1 MASHK
6 HKTAQ
11 GAGSAGGAVET
22 GAGTNTTTTEAV
34 GPAPGAMASGA
45 ATEPPGVAEAAR
57 EDLARQAETV
67 TAPGGSVE
75 EVLGQVIHGMLD
87 EAVLPVTHLRVRATR
102 EGFRRC
108 GRAWSV
114 AEQRVSADEFSED
127 EILRM
132 LTDPDL
138 VVVPECGPLA
148 EIE

>member
-6 HKTAQ
+6 HKTAP

-22 GAGTNTTTTEAV
+22 GAGTNTTSEAV
-34 GPAPGAMASGA
+34 GSAPGAVASGA
-45 ATEPPGVAEAAR
+45 ATESSAAAEAAR
-57 EDLARQAETV
+57 EDLARRAEAV
-67 TAPGGSVE
+67 TAPGGDAG
-75 EVLGQVIHGMLD
+75 EVTGQVIHGTLD

-108 GRAWSV
+108 GRAWSL
-114 AEQRVSADEFSED
+114 AEQRVSADAFSED
-127 EILRM
+127 EILRL

>member
-1 MASHK
+1 
-6 HKTAQ
+6 
-11 GAGSAGGAVET
+11 
-22 GAGTNTTTTEAV
+22 
-34 GPAPGAMASGA
+34 
-45 ATEPPGVAEAAR
+45 
-57 EDLARQAETV
+57 V

>member
-57 EDLARQAETV
+57 EDLARQAEAV